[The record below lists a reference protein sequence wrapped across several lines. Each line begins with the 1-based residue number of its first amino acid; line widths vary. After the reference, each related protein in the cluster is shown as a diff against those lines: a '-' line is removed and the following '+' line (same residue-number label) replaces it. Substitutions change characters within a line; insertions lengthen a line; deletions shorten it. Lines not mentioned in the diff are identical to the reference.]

1 MPTFGP
7 VFELGTFFRDVADF
21 ALSTAAENRD
31 TAGTPMDV
39 EHYVGRAGPDPGY
52 VNLPPSTVGIGGPL
66 ISPKKPNHSAT
77 HDVLWI
83 RRKAARP

>member
-7 VFELGTFFRDVADF
+7 VFELGTFFRNVADF
-21 ALSTAAENRD
+21 ALSAAAENRG
-31 TAGTPMDV
+31 TPGTPMDV

-66 ISPKKPNHSAT
+66 ISPKPNHSAT

-83 RRKAARP
+83 RRRAARP